1 MPRVVIYFCMPI
13 GHVRRDFIYLGGTV
27 VSYLFSVAMGF
38 LQGVAEF
45 LPISSSGHLALF
57 QYFFGGQ
64 NPEETDLLFTVLLH
78 FGTLVAVCVYYW
90 RDVVDMIREFF
101 LGIGSL
107 FSQKGGR
114 AAPPPPAR
122 RLVLMIVVA
131 TLPLFAVL
139 PVKSKVEVAFTNVI
153 FVSVALI
160 ATGFLLF
167 FSDRVAQGRKTART
181 ATIKDALLVGCAQ
194 AVGTLPGISRA
205 GSTISAGMLCGFE
218 RSFAVRFSFL
228 MSLPAVFGA
237 NLLELIDVAKEG
249 GFQMELLP
257 MYLVGMA
264 VAGVVGYFAI
274 RLVNLLADKGKFGK
288 FAYYC
293 WAVGLIS
300 LVASFFVK

>member
-1 MPRVVIYFCMPI
+1 M
-13 GHVRRDFIYLGGTV
+13 
-27 VSYLFSVAMGF
+27 
-38 LQGVAEF
+38 
-45 LPISSSGHLALF
+45 
-57 QYFFGGQ
+57 
-64 NPEETDLLFTVLLH
+64 
-78 FGTLVAVCVYYW
+78 
-90 RDVVDMIREFF
+90 
-101 LGIGSL
+101 
-107 FSQKGGR
+107 
-114 AAPPPPAR
+114 
-122 RLVLMIVVA
+122 
-131 TLPLFAVL
+131 
-139 PVKSKVEVAFTNVI
+139 
-153 FVSVALI
+153 
-160 ATGFLLF
+160 
-167 FSDRVAQGRKTART
+167 
-181 ATIKDALLVGCAQ
+181 
-194 AVGTLPGISRA
+194 GTLPGISRA